1 MSSKCILGCT
11 LVFKNFDI
19 VSEGR
24 RGGKSYLGLWF
35 DGDKDVGQQR
45 LWTQRAV
52 ESDDSS
58 KEGPKHHD
66 DVYISVQTQENR
78 KKKLPSCKSH
88 YTVLYYTIIVDGN

>member
-1 MSSKCILGCT
+1 MPSKCILGCT
-11 LVFKNFDI
+11 LLFKNVDI
-19 VSEGR
+19 VSEGG
-24 RGGKSYLGLWF
+24 RGGKGYLGLWF

-66 DVYISVQTQENR
+66 DVYISVQTQER
-78 KKKLPSCKSH
+78 S
-88 YTVLYYTIIVDGN
+88 Y